1 MTEARHDQAVA
12 LLTASSPTIVL
23 LVEREAAEQPGEGD
37 APGAPRGRMHS
48 PPPPSHGDSPPEE
61 PPPRTPLPKG
71 LEDQYPIEV
80 SLLGRGAPGLGCS
93 AFGNGRA
100 GLACCVIGVPR
111 SDGEPSRPAGAHLV
125 LTHAEHPTPWC
136 SAFGPYGSS
145 LTAFA
150 SCSLQEIQLV
160 KAGGPLG
167 LSIVGGS
174 DHSSHPFGIHEPG
187 VFISKVRPAWAL
199 RVITRWAWDEGF

>member
-37 APGAPRGRMHS
+37 APGVPRGRMHS

-61 PPPRTPLPKG
+61 PPPPRNPLPKG

-80 SLLGRGAPGLGCS
+80 SLPERGALSLGCCS
-93 AFGNGRA
+93 SGNGRA
-100 GLACCVIGVPR
+100 GGW
-111 SDGEPSRPAGAHLV
+111 PAVLLGCREVMGNALV
-125 LTHAEHPTPWC
+125 LRVLTLCSPTQNTPTPCC
-136 SAFGPYGSS
+136 SASGPYVTS
-145 LTAFA
+145 LIAFA

-187 VFISKVRPAWAL
+187 VFISKVRPACAFPGVHL
-199 RVITRWAWDEGF
+199 LGLA

>member
-37 APGAPRGRMHS
+37 TPGAPQGRMHS

-80 SLLGRGAPGLGCS
+80 SLLGRGAPSLGCS

-100 GLACCVIGVPR
+100 GLARCVIGVLR
-111 SDGEPSRPAGAHLV
+111 SDGEPSHPAGAHLV
-125 LTHAEHPTPWC
+125 SPTQNTRPRGVQPLVLMVHPLLPLPRVPC
-136 SAFGPYGSS
+136 RKSS
-145 LTAFA
+145 
-150 SCSLQEIQLV
+150 
-160 KAGGPLG
+160 
-167 LSIVGGS
+167 
-174 DHSSHPFGIHEPG
+174 
-187 VFISKVRPAWAL
+187 W
-199 RVITRWAWDEGF
+199 